1 MILHYDFYKGFW
13 LINPK
18 ITLDFFLEK
27 TGAEKGYALEMFT
40 RMYNCIFSELINIED
55 EYLKYYSFEYETFET
70 YLYKKY
76 NLEIKQIKKIVR
88 KKNKF
93 SHCNIYKK
101 DDYSYGDSS
110 IPQFITSE
118 TMHKRINKILK
129 AKL

>member
-27 TGAEKGYALEMFT
+27 TGAEKGYALDMFT
-40 RMYNCIFSELINIED
+40 RMYNCIFSELINVEE
-55 EYLKYYSFEYETFET
+55 EYLKYYSFEYETFEI

-76 NLEIKQIKKIVR
+76 NLEIKQIEKIIKKM
-88 KKNKF
+88 NKF
-93 SHCNIYKK
+93 SHCKIYKK
-101 DDYSYGDSS
+101 DDYSYGDST